1 MHGQTIALARYFSE
15 LQSFS
20 DLTVRFWE
28 AAPWPSKNSV
38 HHQTSSIAKGLTS
51 LYTSLCNFPRVKT
64 EPNPTFLALPN
75 SPACQSCRARPIGAH
90 ALGARHAKASSWNT
104 SSFIILSHDECGEVS
119 KLMVINVINEWLIH
133 LQYRPIYNVGG
144 WLSRRLTISHHLWAV
159 GWASLSRWPPHWHV
173 DSVMLRN
180 ICYLLIL
187 ILSHKLKYPLYYNV
201 VLSIYL

>member
-90 ALGARHAKASSWNT
+90 ALGARHATHHLSSSYHMTNLERSPNWWLSMLSMNDWYTCFQRNYNNAYIMLEVDYLASS
-104 SSFIILSHDECGEVS
+104 LSC
-119 KLMVINVINEWLIH
+119 WLGIVE
-133 LQYRPIYNVGG
+133 RG
-144 WLSRRLTISHHLWAV
+144 A
-159 GWASLSRWPPHWHV
+159 ASLTCWPCHAT
-173 DSVMLRN
+173 
-180 ICYLLIL
+180 
-187 ILSHKLKYPLYYNV
+187 
-201 VLSIYL
+201 